1 MWGKLTMAAAVTVAA
16 AISSAALAQDRTGI
30 TNDSIKIGIVG
41 PFSGSASELG
51 KAQIG
56 AIAYYRSINDQGG
69 IHGRKI
75 VPVIEDD
82 ACDEARGIAAT
93 RKLISQDQVFAL
105 HAHSCSGV
113 ALAAKPIIV
122 EAKIPY
128 MVGSAVSEAI
138 SFPTVSNIY
147 HPTPPSQYA
156 GEAMIKFALSKP
168 GVKRI
173 AIVSHSNEWA
183 KGYHDAIISRLKKDH
198 QDIEVTDLTMERQSI
213 DATVQVL
220 KIRQANPDFVI
231 VILYSTETTIF
242 LRDAHKYALNVP
254 MVGGYATSIDDQL
267 KKAQNPAVVKN
278 FHTVYLLNS
287 EIEAPG
293 FAKWREMVSKYY
305 PNENLSSLNFVAI
318 GGAISLVEALK
329 SAGPDVSRESLIAEL
344 DKQKNLDSGVMAGPI
359 SFTKDDHV
367 GIKDLAIAGFVDG
380 KPTIFKSWGSPAVER
395 R

>member
-1 MWGKLTMAAAVTVAA
+1 MWSKIGMVAAVT
-16 AISSAALAQDRTGI
+16 AALAATGTASAQDRTGI
-30 TNDSIKIGIVG
+30 TADSIKIGIVG
-41 PFSGSASELG
+41 PFSGSASELS

-56 AIAYYRSINDQGG
+56 AVAYYRHINDQGG

-75 VPVIEDD
+75 VPVIEDS

-93 RKLISQDQVFAL
+93 RKLISQEKVFAL

-113 ALAAKPIIV
+113 ALASKPIII

-183 KGYHDAIISRLKKDH
+183 KGYYDAIIVRLKRDH
-198 QDIEVTDLTMERQSI
+198 KDIEITDLTMERQSI
-213 DATVQVL
+213 DATAQVL
-220 KIRQANPDFVI
+220 KIKQANPDFVI
-231 VILYSTETTIF
+231 PILYSTETTIF
-242 LRDAHKYALNVP
+242 LRDAHKYGLNVP
-254 MVGGYATSIDDQL
+254 MVGGYATSIEDQL
-267 KKAQNPAVVKN
+267 KKASNPAAVKN

-287 EIEAPG
+287 EVDAPG
-293 FAKWREMVSKYY
+293 FAKWRQMVSKYY
-305 PNENLSSLNFVAI
+305 PDETLSSLNFVAI
-318 GGAISLVEALK
+318 GGAVSLVEALK
-329 SAGPDVSRESLIAEL
+329 AAGPDVTRESLIAEL
-344 DKQKNLDSGVMAGPI
+344 DKQRNVDSGVMAGPI
-359 SFTKDDHV
+359 SFTKEDHV
-367 GIKDLAIAGFVDG
+367 GVKDLSIAGFVNG
-380 KPTIFKSWGSPAVER
+380 KPTVFKSWGTPVN
-395 R
+395 